1 MYLNRPALWRY
12 NWHITFGKLK
22 VCSLLIGSFTYC
34 KIIISTA
41 LTNTSLSSLNYHFFF
56 VVKTFTVYFL
66 SEVQVYCA
74 MLLTIITIVK
84 VKVTQSCLSLCNP
97 MDYTVH
103 GILHA
108 RILEWVA
115 FPFSRGYS
123 QPRDQTQVRSNIWW
137 ADISSKRIFRW
148 QISTRKDVQHY

>member
-1 MYLNRPALWRY
+1 MYLNRPAWWRY

-41 LTNTSLSSLNYHFFF
+41 LTNTSILSLNYHFFF
-56 VVKTFTVYFL
+56 VVKTFTIYFL
-66 SEVQVYCA
+66 SEVQVYRET
-74 MLLTIITIVK
+74 LTIITIVK

-103 GILHA
+103 GTLHA
-108 RILEWVA
+108 RVLEWRA
-115 FPFSRGYS
+115 FPFSIGSS
-123 QPRDQTQVRSNIWW
+123 QPRDQTRVSWLAGRFFTSW
-137 ADISSKRIFRW
+137 A
-148 QISTRKDVQHY
+148 TREAPSVH